1 MRYWIGCIGVYTS
14 ADYIRPQVNYGI
26 PVCTKDM
33 MSCQFSNQ
41 GTACPVVVQCIVAT
55 CSWSS
60 VGWAGLSVHIRVQEY
75 YHS

>member
-1 MRYWIGCIGVYTS
+1 MIYTS
-14 ADYIRPQVNYGI
+14 AGYIRPQVNYGI
-26 PVCTKDM
+26 PLVCTKDLRP
-33 MSCQFSNQ
+33 CQFSNL
-41 GTACPVVVQCIVAT
+41 GAPCPVVVQCIVAT